1 MTIATHS
8 SRTGAAGFSFVLAAL
23 CLSGFAGL
31 AQAQGNA
38 GPIAL
43 GTAAPMAKFEMKDT
57 NGKTVSI
64 ASAMGKKGVLV
75 VFTCN
80 TCPFAKG
87 WEERIVAVGNAAAEK
102 GVGMIAINS
111 NDPERVPGDAMDAM
125 ADRARTRGMKYSYAA
140 DPTGDVARAF
150 GASHTP
156 EAFLFDAKGKLVYHG
171 AVDDNMDDPK
181 AVKTTYLANAVDD
194 LSAGKPQRMAQTK
207 AIGCGIKFRAKL
219 GT

>member
-1 MTIATHS
+1 MSHS
-8 SRTGAAGFSFVLAAL
+8 SPLSLGRAACTPLLLLVALAAPA
-23 CLSGFAGL
+23 F
-31 AQAQGNA
+31 AQGNA

-43 GTAAPMAKFEMKDT
+43 GTPTPMAKFKMKDT
-57 NGKTVSI
+57 SGKEVSI
-64 ASAMGKKGVLV
+64 ASAAGKKGVLV

-111 NDPERVPGDAMDAM
+111 NDPERVPGDAIDAM
-125 ADRARTRGMKYSYAA
+125 AERAKARGMKYSYAA

-171 AVDDNMDDPK
+171 AVDDNMDDPS

-194 LSAGKPQRMAQTK
+194 LAAGKAQRMAQTK
-207 AIGCGIKFRAKL
+207 AIGCGIKFRSK
-219 GT
+219 TTS

>member
-1 MTIATHS
+1 MSIA
-8 SRTGAAGFSFVLAAL
+8 SRNSRIRAAGASFVLAAACVL
-23 CLSGFAGL
+23 GL
-31 AQAQGNA
+31 AAVSQAQGNA

-43 GTAAPMAKFEMKDT
+43 GTAAPMPKFEMKDT

-87 WEERIVAVGNAAAEK
+87 WEERIVAVGNAAADK

-111 NDPERVPGDAMDAM
+111 NDPERVPGDGMDAM
-125 ADRARTRGMKYSYAA
+125 ADRAKTRGMKYSYAA

-207 AIGCGIKFRAKL
+207 AIGCSIKYRAKP